1 MQKKADKIVN
11 YYQLLGIDP
20 KAGPAEIKKAY
31 YDRLKIWHPDKNADR
46 LVEAEEVADAV
57 VFLCSDNASFI
68 TGADIPVDGGYSALG
83 PEGRISCMQVMMEA
97 VEAAG

>member
-1 MQKKADKIVN
+1 MAGLTQNNRALADEVCAN
-11 YYQLLGIDP
+11 YQPLG
-20 KAGPAEIKKAY
+20 
-31 YDRLKIWHPDKNADR
+31 R

-83 PEGRISCMQVMMEA
+83 PEATVSCMQVMMEA